1 MVHKYINIQAL
12 EILKNDK
19 YIDAYC
25 LFSDYID
32 DLNKGVT
39 WADQDLKSA
48 NHFYNP
54 DRKKGLYGN
63 NNALSLAVTY
73 YNKALEYWYDL
84 QPNLAMF
91 YLGAAVHLVQD
102 MTVPHH
108 ANVRLLDN
116 HRQYENFIKRT
127 YLNTPRFTVDRGGYY
142 LSGIEEYIVCNA
154 RNAIKIYSRLKDIK
168 DVSKRFTPLQNLP
181 FPWPKG
187 PRRVVFNLLQRY
199 IQKAFIGFEIGKNQ
213 FRIINLL

>member
-1 MVHKYINIQAL
+1 MGRSGFEKCQ
-12 EILKNDK
+12 
-19 YIDAYC
+19 
-25 LFSDYID
+25 S
-32 DLNKGVT
+32 
-39 WADQDLKSA
+39 
-48 NHFYNP
+48 FYNP

-116 HRQYENFIKRT
+116 HRQYENFIKGRILT
-127 YLNTPRFTVDRGGYY
+127 LPDSQLTGV
-142 LSGIEEYIVCNA
+142 
-154 RNAIKIYSRLKDIK
+154 AII
-168 DVSKRFTPLQNLP
+168 
-181 FPWPKG
+181 FP
-187 PRRVVFNLLQRY
+187 V
-199 IQKAFIGFEIGKNQ
+199 
-213 FRIINLL
+213 

>member
-1 MVHKYINIQAL
+1 
-12 EILKNDK
+12 
-19 YIDAYC
+19 
-25 LFSDYID
+25 
-32 DLNKGVT
+32 LNKGVT

-142 LSGIEEYIVCNA
+142 LSV
-154 RNAIKIYSRLKDIK
+154 
-168 DVSKRFTPLQNLP
+168 
-181 FPWPKG
+181 
-187 PRRVVFNLLQRY
+187 
-199 IQKAFIGFEIGKNQ
+199 
-213 FRIINLL
+213 